1 MVVVLVI
8 LKTSY
13 LVFDELYMFFG
24 NYHIILLKEKNG
36 TSKNLYI
43 KGWLGSS
50 LCIFLGVVIISN
62 ILLWQQYQNTNIL
75 QRQLS
80 ESERTIETQNTQLMG
95 LVGKISSLQ
104 EDLSR
109 VQRLDSK
116 LRVIVNI
123 EKDIEATSI
132 GGSRTEEF
140 SRTYLPLHRQELMVR
155 KLNNFLKQ
163 LSEEVRL
170 EEVRQQE
177 LLQTLRD
184 KKEALASIPSIW
196 PISGFITSHFGNR
209 PSPFTG
215 RIEYHKGL
223 DISAAIG
230 TPIQA
235 SGNGRVILAGCDGA
249 YGNCVVLQ
257 HGSGLTSRYAHMST
271 VDVKVGQNVR
281 RGQIIGYVG
290 STGRS
295 SGPHL
300 HYEVKVN
307 GMNVDPL
314 RYILD

>member
-1 MVVVLVI
+1 ML
-8 LKTSY
+8 
-13 LVFDELYMFFG
+13 FG

-36 TSKNLYI
+36 TSKSLYL
-43 KGWLGSS
+43 KSWLGMS
-50 LCIFLGVVIISN
+50 LCAFLGTLIISN
-62 ILLWQQYQNTNIL
+62 ILLWQHYQNTTIL
-75 QRQLS
+75 KRQLK
-80 ESERTIETQNTQLMG
+80 ESEHTIETQSNQLMG

-104 EDLSR
+104 DDLAR

-123 EKDIEATSI
+123 EKDLEATSI

-155 KLNNFLKQ
+155 KMNNFLKQ
-163 LSEEVRL
+163 LSEEARL

-177 LLQTLRD
+177 LLQTLRS

-235 SGNGRVILAGCDGA
+235 SGNGKVTLAGKDGA

-257 HGSGLTSRYAHMST
+257 HGSGLTTRYAHMST
-271 VDVKVGQNVR
+271 VDVSVGQNVR

>member
-1 MVVVLVI
+1 ML
-8 LKTSY
+8 
-13 LVFDELYMFFG
+13 FG

-36 TSKNLYI
+36 TSRNLYI
-43 KGWLGSS
+43 KGWFGTS
-50 LCIFLGVVIISN
+50 LCVLLSFLIVSN
-62 ILLWQQYQNTNIL
+62 IILWQRYQNTNTL
-75 QRQLS
+75 QRQLTD
-80 ESERTIETQNTQLMG
+80 SERTIETQNTQLMN
-95 LVGKISSLQ
+95 LVGKINSLQ
-104 EDLSR
+104 DDLSR
-109 VQRLDSK
+109 IQLLDSK
-116 LRVIVNI
+116 LRVIANI
-123 EKDIEATSI
+123 EKDIEAVSI

-140 SRTYLPLHRQELMVR
+140 SRTYLPLHRQELMIR
-155 KLNNFLKQ
+155 KINNFLKQ
-163 LSEEVRL
+163 LSEEIRL

-177 LLQTLRD
+177 LLQTLRN
-184 KKEALASIPSIW
+184 KKEVLASIPSIW
-196 PISGFITSHFGNR
+196 PITGFITSHFGNR

-235 SGNGRVILAGCDGA
+235 AGNGRVILSGPDGA

-271 VDVKVGQNVR
+271 VDVKIGQNVR

-300 HYEVKVN
+300 HYEVKIN